1 MELQMKDA
9 TVGFQAE
16 GHIANTGGEDL
27 AYFDLNAEARILS
40 RNTVAQRFLNMNP
53 QCVTD
58 IGAEVFTV
66 TPIQPFLQAL
76 KAACDRFHPISTVLS
91 PVSNTDD
98 PLLQIN
104 VLPLRAGVA
113 RIVLFWSSPEIG
125 AEEVT
130 YPKLTARERAV
141 LELAASGFR
150 RDRIAHRLN
159 ISLPTVDMHSRN
171 LRQKLSAMT
180 TVEAV
185 AVAMKMRL
193 LEG

>member
-1 MELQMKDA
+1 MKDA
-9 TVGFQAE
+9 TAGFQAE
-16 GHIANTGGEDL
+16 AYMAHTEGAEL
-27 AYFDLNAEARILS
+27 AYFDLDVEARILS
-40 RNTVAQRFLNMNP
+40 RNAVAQQFLTANP
-53 QCVTD
+53 HYVTYN
-58 IGAEVFTV
+58 GAEVFTV
-66 TPIQPFLQAL
+66 TPIHPFLQAL
-76 KAACDRFHPISTVLS
+76 KAACDRFHPVSTVLS

-141 LELAASGFR
+141 LELAASGLR

-171 LRQKLSAMT
+171 LRRKLSVMT

-185 AVAMKMRL
+185 AVAIRMRL
-193 LEG
+193 LEA

>member
-1 MELQMKDA
+1 MKDA
-9 TVGFQAE
+9 TAGFQAE
-16 GHIANTGGEDL
+16 GYTAHTEGADL
-27 AYFDLNAEARILS
+27 AYFDLDAEARILS
-40 RNTVAQRFLNMNP
+40 RNAVAQQFLNANP
-53 QCVTD
+53 HYVTY
-58 IGAEVFTV
+58 ITYNGAEVFTV

-76 KAACDRFHPISTVLS
+76 KSACDRFDPVSTVLS
-91 PVSNTDD
+91 PINNTED

-104 VLPLRAGVA
+104 VLPLCAGVA

-141 LELAASGFR
+141 LELAASGLR

-171 LRQKLSAMT
+171 LRRKLSVMT

-185 AVAMKMRL
+185 AVAIRMRL
-193 LEG
+193 LEA